1 VQSPEPGTPAPAATG
16 RPLLRL
22 SDWPAAR
29 RATRSCCCPA
39 PPAVIAV
46 LPKTSARPALA
57 DLLLCGH
64 HYRRS
69 RDALFGAGA
78 TVLDI
83 NGARLTAGIWPE
95 IKPAPV
101 AAPAR

>member
-1 VQSPEPGTPAPAATG
+1 VPAPPAG

-22 SDWPAAR
+22 HDWRAAR
-29 RATRSCCCPA
+29 RATRSCCCTA

-46 LPKTSARPALA
+46 LPTTSGRAVLA

-69 RDALFGAGA
+69 RDALLVAGA

-95 IKPAPV
+95 LRP
-101 AAPAR
+101 APAR